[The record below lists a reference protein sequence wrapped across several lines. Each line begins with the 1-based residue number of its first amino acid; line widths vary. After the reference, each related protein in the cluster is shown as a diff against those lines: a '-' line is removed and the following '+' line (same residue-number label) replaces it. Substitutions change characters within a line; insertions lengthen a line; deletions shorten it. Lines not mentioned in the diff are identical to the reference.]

1 MNSIKLFNTE
11 SFINALK
18 AFYEELKV
26 PVDYLADEP
35 ASPAD
40 VLGERYK
47 ATNEAHKLIADVYAL
62 GMVNDAIFDGT
73 GTFKNLAQVKKLKA
87 DYDGLLLFGVT
98 LKKRQDNLP
107 ITRSQLAEITRAFN
121 RTFPYTPVT
130 IIFKYDNLISFANSE
145 RIQYKQEWREGEK
158 IGKVTM
164 LKDVNTQNPHSAHK
178 KILYGLTINRQKI
191 DSFKLLYNYWQS
203 VFSLQ
208 ALNNQFYSDLQDWF
222 YYASQNIKLPYKP
235 DYINEKENIKNFL
248 VRLLARTMFCWF
260 VKEKGLIKTEL
271 LELNDWQQNK
281 YKLTN
286 DIDDKN
292 FLESNSYYRGILQ
305 NIFFNALN
313 QKEKKSTKD
322 FGWTKYWN
330 PDFKV
335 EWLTNIPYLNGGIFD
350 KLDEDNAKESI
361 EDTVF
366 KVPNFLFYGI
376 EEKTEVTTGRG
387 ARATTSIEKVEHK
400 GLNGILKSYKFTL
413 DENTPF
419 EEDIALDPEML
430 GLVFENLLAELDPN
444 LEEST
449 IKSIRKQTGS
459 YYTPR
464 KVIFEMVN
472 DSLNLYLS
480 KYIDTNYSSIK
491 EVKAKVNDLV
501 YYNILKEGDTV
512 FEQAV
517 VDALDQYKI
526 LDPACGSGAFPMG
539 MLHRMVDLLKLV
551 DDKNEKWIELKL
563 KNVDKTQRIEFK
575 KVLTSHLDDYGRKLG
590 IIRDSIYGID
600 IQPLAVQITK
610 LRFFISLLIDQKT
623 AKGITP
629 MPNIETKIICADSL
643 KNIKPDLFSKD
654 AISKL
659 IDARARYYQPDISQ
673 KERQTIG
680 DEIIDVLDVAF
691 PSFSFQVTSK
701 RIAGQN
707 KELLRHWFTHGT
719 LAAPF
724 FNMDF
729 FYPELAETGGFDCI
743 IGNPPYGG
751 TKISDE
757 VRTALD
763 IESKDPYGAFIARFM
778 QRSTDGIPKV
788 TPLKHG
794 GVLAYIVSDTFMTI
808 KSHLKLRKHLMQNYV
823 HKMLRVHPD
832 TFNATVNT
840 VVMIAERNTQKEID
854 DKHICLMA
862 DLTNISIHDNY
873 EHFVEVLNLTKGVD
887 FESAKSNISNE
898 EYAIYYY
905 PQALIKTN
913 SNLPFFV
920 ASPKLFALMNDS
932 GKDLKKG
939 IKEIDRKQVQV
950 RKIAMN
956 GKEIEVVKLGDIAD
970 VKVGL
975 QTGDNNAYLFQ
986 KPEAR
991 GNYRSIEDYKEFLL
1005 SDADLDKIRNDD
1017 KLRLAVIDK
1026 GISKGNAK
1034 SERYFEGRY
1043 IIPHDKGGES
1053 DADTGWLPNYW
1064 VDTNYFIDWSEWAV
1078 DRMKNFTIAD
1088 RIREY
1093 DEDKTILPH
1102 YETTAAGI
1110 LRSPDTYFKKGIDY
1124 SQTGV
1129 YCPTFRSN
1137 SAANYNTEAT
1147 TIFGSFEVN
1156 SFLGFLTS
1164 KTTRFF
1170 IKNFIDNTVHA
1181 SADKLKETTII
1192 CNSEIETIKKLVSN
1206 IVKKQKSNP
1215 RYDYASHEQIEI
1227 DKLVYEAYGL
1237 NAEDVQEVEN
1247 WYARRYAKLS
1257 AAQKANLR
1265 ALGKSDDYLALYGL
1279 K

>member
-1 MNSIKLFNTE
+1 MNSIIKFHTD

-18 AFYEELKV
+18 AFFEDLKV

-40 VLGERYK
+40 VLGERFK

-62 GMVNDAIFDGT
+62 GMVNDGIFEGT
-73 GTFKNLAQVKKLKA
+73 ETFKNLAQVKKLKA

-98 LKKRQDNLP
+98 LKNRKDGLP
-107 ITRSQLAEITRAFN
+107 ITRSHLAEITRAFN

-130 IIFKYDNLISFANSE
+130 IIFKYGNSISFANSE
-145 RIQYKQEWREGEK
+145 RIKYKQEWREGEK
-158 IGKVTM
+158 VGKVTM
-164 LKDVNTQNPHSAHK
+164 LKDVDTAKPHAAHL
-178 KILYGLTINRQKI
+178 KILAGLAIDPNKINSYQ
-191 DSFKLLYNYWQS
+191 LLYNYWQT

-260 VKEKGLIKTEL
+260 VKEKGLIKNEL
-271 LELNDWQQNK
+271 LELTDWQQNK
-281 YKLTN
+281 YKLTD
-286 DIDDKN
+286 DIDDKK
-292 FLESNSYYRGILQ
+292 FLKSNSYYRGILQ

-322 FGWTKYWN
+322 FGWTRYWN

-501 YYNILKEGDTV
+501 YYNILKTNDLD

-551 DDKNEKWIELKL
+551 DDKNEKWVELKL
-563 KNVDKTQRIEFK
+563 KNVDKAQRTEFK

-643 KNIKPDLFSKD
+643 KNIEADLFSKD

-673 KERQTIG
+673 KERQSIG

-691 PSFSFQVTSK
+691 PSFSFQVTGK

-729 FYPELAETGGFDCI
+729 FYPELSEKGGFDCI

-757 VRTALD
+757 IRTVLD
-763 IESKDPYGAFIARFM
+763 IESKDPYGAFIARFLNSYN
-778 QRSTDGIPKV
+778 QP

-873 EHFVEVLNLTKGVD
+873 ERFVEVLNLSKGVD
-887 FESAKSNISNE
+887 FESVKTNLSNE
-898 EYAIYYY
+898 DYAIFYY
-905 PQALIKTN
+905 PQFLIKTN

-920 ASPKLFALMNDS
+920 AHPNLFNLQNDS
-932 GKDLKKG
+932 LPKQNKTANEPIKYYLNNGLKQFRIGETYNGSGRNKTWNNDGIFKVISG
-939 IKEIDRKQVQV
+939 IKTGSNSKYLKENVPQEQILEDDSA
-950 RKIAMN
+950 IAINTTQKEN
-956 GKEIEVVKLGDIAD
+956 GIKGSRHYISFEMGKSSDSD
-970 VKVGL
+970 SGL
-975 QTGDNNAYLFQ
+975 
-986 KPEAR
+986 
-991 GNYRSIEDYKEFLL
+991 
-1005 SDADLDKIRNDD
+1005 
-1017 KLRLAVIDK
+1017 
-1026 GISKGNAK
+1026 
-1034 SERYFEGRY
+1034 
-1043 IIPHDKGGES
+1043 
-1053 DADTGWLPNYW
+1053 LPNYYQTH
-1064 VDTNYFIDWSEWAV
+1064 DNIYIDWSINGV
-1078 DRMKNFTIAD
+1078 SGMKNEAHSDLANKEFRFLSLESQISFS
-1088 RIREY
+1088 
-1093 DEDKTILPH
+1093 
-1102 YETTAAGI
+1102 TTGQYA
-1110 LRSPDTYFKKGIDY
+1110 
-1124 SQTGV
+1124 
-1129 YCPTFRSN
+1129 PTFRIATGLLFLNKASRLFLNFTENQLKWLGILN
-1137 SAANYNTEAT
+1137 SKL
-1147 TIFGSFEVN
+1147 F
-1156 SFLGFLTS
+1156 
-1164 KTTRFF
+1164 RFF
-1170 IKNFIDNTVHA
+1170 SSNFINHSVEFGIED
-1181 SADKLKETTII
+1181 LKSII
-1192 CNSEIETIKKLVSN
+1192 VGYDYPKMEKYVSS
-1206 IVKKQKSNP
+1206 IIKKQKTNP

-1227 DKLVYEAYGL
+1227 DKLVYESYGL

-1265 ALGKSDDYLALYGL
+1265 ALGKSDDYLELYGL
-1279 K
+1279 KL

>member
-1 MNSIKLFNTE
+1 MNSISKFHNE
-11 SFINALK
+11 PFIDALK
-18 AFYEELKV
+18 TFFEELKL

-35 ASPAD
+35 ASAND
-40 VLGERYK
+40 ILGERYK
-47 ATNEAHKLIADVYAL
+47 ANNEAHKLIDDVYAL
-62 GMVNDAIFDGT
+62 GMVNDAIFEGT
-73 GTFKNLAQVKKLKA
+73 ETFKNLAEVKKLNA

-98 LKKRQDNLP
+98 LKSRKDGLP
-107 ITRSQLAEITRAFN
+107 ITRSHFAEITRVFN

-145 RIQYKQEWREGEK
+145 RIPYKQEWREGEK
-158 IGKVTM
+158 VGKVTM
-164 LKDVNTQNPHSAHK
+164 LKDVNPENTHSAHK
-178 KILYGLTINRQKI
+178 KILYGLTIDRQKI

-222 YYASQNIKLPYKP
+222 YYASKNIKLPYKP

-260 VKEKGLIKTEL
+260 VKEKGLIKNEL
-271 LELNDWQQNK
+271 LELTDWQQNK
-281 YKLTN
+281 YKLTD
-286 DIDDKN
+286 DIDDKK
-292 FLESNSYYRGILQ
+292 FLKSNSYYRGILQ

-313 QKEKKSTKD
+313 QKEKKTKKD

-330 PDFKV
+330 HDFKV
-335 EWLTNIPYLNGGIFD
+335 DWLTNIPYLNGGIFD

-361 EDTVF
+361 EDTVL

-376 EEKTEVTTGRG
+376 EEEIEVTTGRG
-387 ARATTSIEKVEHK
+387 SRATTSIEKVEHK

-480 KYIDTNYSSIK
+480 KYINSNYPSIK
-491 EVKAKVNDLV
+491 DLKAKVNDLI
-501 YYNILKEGDTV
+501 YYNILKECDTV

-539 MLHRMVDLLKLV
+539 MLHRIVDLLKLV
-551 DDKNEKWIELKL
+551 DENNEKWVELKL
-563 KNVDKTQRIEFK
+563 KNVDKAQRTVFK

-643 KNIKPDLFSKD
+643 KNIQADLFSKD

-673 KERQTIG
+673 KERQSIG

-691 PSFSFQVTSK
+691 PSFSLEVTGK

-707 KELLRHWFTHGT
+707 KEMLRHWFTHGT

-729 FYPELAETGGFDCI
+729 FYPELSETGGFDCI

-751 TKISDE
+751 TKISDD
-757 VRTALD
+757 VRSALD
-763 IESKDPYGAFIARFM
+763 IESKDPYGAFIARFLNSYN
-778 QRSTDGIPKV
+778 QP

-840 VVMIAERNTQKEID
+840 VVMVAERNTQKEIG

-887 FESAKSNISNE
+887 FESVKANIANE

-920 ASPKLFALMNDS
+920 ASPTLFNIINDS
-932 GKDLKKG
+932 CPIITNGRINKCYKNGNLILFQLGDDYDGNGNNKRWKKSGLFRIASG
-939 IKEIDRKQVQV
+939 IKTGNNSKYLATIDKDAQKNFERVDTSKLLTEAQ
-950 RKIAMN
+950 
-956 GKEIEVVKLGDIAD
+956 VKLLPETQKKAGITGKKAYVRFEMGMPSDTDNGVLPCYFQPDSSIAI
-970 VKVGL
+970 
-975 QTGDNNAYLFQ
+975 NW
-986 KPEAR
+986 
-991 GNYRSIEDYKEFLL
+991 
-1005 SDADLDKIRNDD
+1005 
-1017 KLRLAVIDK
+1017 
-1026 GISKGNAK
+1026 SKD
-1034 SERYFEGRY
+1034 SY
-1043 IIPHDKGGES
+1043 
-1053 DADTGWLPNYW
+1053 
-1064 VDTNYFIDWSEWAV
+1064 VD
-1078 DRMKNFTIAD
+1078 MKNESHSDLANSEF
-1088 RIREY
+1088 RF
-1093 DEDKTILPH
+1093 LPLN
-1102 YETTAAGI
+1102 EQISFSFAGQ
-1110 LRSPDTYFKKGIDY
+1110 YA
-1124 SQTGV
+1124 
-1129 YCPTFRSN
+1129 PTFRIA
-1137 SAANYNTEAT
+1137 SAP
-1147 TIFGSFEVN
+1147 IFLNAASRIHIPNVN
-1156 SFLGFLTS
+1156 DVFGWLGFLNS
-1164 KTTRFF
+1164 KLFRFKSKSF
-1170 IKNFIDNTVHA
+1170 INHTVNFGID
-1181 SADKLKETTII
+1181 DLKRILTLEKH
-1192 CNSEIETIKKLVSN
+1192 NFLKN
-1206 IVKKQKSNP
+1206 IVSAILDKQFQNEN
-1215 RYDYASHEQIEI
+1215 YDYASHEQIEI

-1237 NAEDVQEVEN
+1237 NAEDVNEVEN

-1265 ALGKSDDYLALYGL
+1265 ALGKSDDYLELYGL